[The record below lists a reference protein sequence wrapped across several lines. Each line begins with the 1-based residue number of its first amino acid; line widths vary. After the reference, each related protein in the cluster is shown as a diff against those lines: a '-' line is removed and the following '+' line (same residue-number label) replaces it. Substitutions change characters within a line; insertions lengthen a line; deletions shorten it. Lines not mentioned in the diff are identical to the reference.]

1 MNVVLT
7 DKGTHMMILRSGFN
21 ICLAGWISASACYS
35 CQRANS
41 KLADCHRVLHQLPPL
56 FSVHA
61 AGNGLV
67 TFPGV
72 SKAAQIV
79 WTLDVIVSKAPEEDT
94 FKRVHLQC

>member
-7 DKGTHMMILRSGFN
+7 DKGTHIKILRSSFS
-21 ICLAGWISASACYS
+21 ICLADRISTSAYYS
-35 CQRANS
+35 CQRTDS
-41 KLADCHRVLHQLPPL
+41 KLANCHRVLHQLPPL
-56 FSVHA
+56 FNAHA

-79 WTLDVIVSKAPEEDT
+79 GTLDVIVSKPPEEDT